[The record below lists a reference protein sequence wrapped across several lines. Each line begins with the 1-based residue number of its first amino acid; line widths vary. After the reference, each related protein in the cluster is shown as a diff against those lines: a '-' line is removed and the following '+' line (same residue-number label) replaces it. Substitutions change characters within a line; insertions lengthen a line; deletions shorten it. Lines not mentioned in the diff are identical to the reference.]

1 MSAGLTVLLFLKK
14 RGDDHVR
21 LFIVTQSSIAIVCL
35 SAGMA
40 TSSDNIDAWHIWES
54 ILNPFGMLAAVTF
67 YHFSLVSKSGRKAF
81 EDRSIAALYLLPA
94 AFFAFAI
101 LNQDYIIG
109 EYPDTELG
117 RYGRNL
123 PGAVGI
129 YWPIF
134 RSLLFAF
141 SVLTIVNFIQMYNR
155 SEDPHLRRQALY
167 FTFSS
172 FIPLIGFSI
181 SILLVMFDVLI
192 GVQLGLVAFSVA
204 GAILTYGIL
213 KHGLF
218 DIEIIVKKTFIY
230 SLIAFPLLGL
240 FRLIELGISYL
251 VSFTFFGGSL
261 IVRLIAAAIVAAAF
275 FPLRKYAVD
284 IGDRLFPSF
293 TEAVKLDLS
302 KELAIYRRQLEH
314 VLEDGKTSEK
324 EERMLKQLR
333 VDMGISDETHR
344 RLESE
349 IRADLEGPDA
359 PGKDVTGT

>member
-1 MSAGLTVLLFLKK
+1 MSASLTVLLFLKK

-40 TSSDNIDAWHIWES
+40 TSSDNIETWHVWES

-67 YHFSLVSKSGRKAF
+67 YHFSLVSLSGKKAF
-81 EDRSIAALYLLPA
+81 EDRAIAALYLLPA

-101 LNQDYIIG
+101 LNQEYNIG

-117 RYGRNL
+117 RYGRDL
-123 PGAVGI
+123 PGAIGI

-141 SVLTIVNFIQMYNR
+141 SVLTMVNFIRMYNR
-155 SEDPHLRRQALY
+155 SEDPHLKRQALY

-181 SILLVMFDVLI
+181 SVLLVMFDVFI
-192 GVQLGLVAFSVA
+192 GVQFGLVAFSVA

-230 SLIAFPLLGL
+230 SLIAIPLLAL

-261 IVRLIAAAIVAAAF
+261 IVRLIAAAIVAACF
-275 FPLRKYAVD
+275 FPLRKYAVN
-284 IGDRLFPSF
+284 IGDRLFPSL
-293 TEAVKLDLS
+293 TEAVRLDLS
-302 KELAIYRRQLEH
+302 KEIAMYRRQLEH
-314 VLEDGKTSEK
+314 ALEDGVISQK

-333 VDMGISDETHR
+333 DDMDISDDIHR
-344 RLESE
+344 KLEAE
-349 IRADLEGPDA
+349 ILAEIEGAEAPDEDA
-359 PGKDVTGT
+359 TGT